1 MNYQYIGKRIQ
12 DLIIL
17 LLSDDIFKIMDDR
30 VGKKTSD
37 ATKVSLDSLTI

>member
-30 VGKKTSD
+30 MGKKN
-37 ATKVSLDSLTI
+37 K